1 MRMQIHNFGVIKMRY
16 SLKQLRVFST
26 CVVTLL
32 TFGLSLYIDSYTSPI
47 QDEMISTGVLTENM
61 FAVFASV
68 LSLGALI
75 GAVFAGP
82 ITELIGVKSAII
94 FVSPLAALGGFICIF
109 STNPILLVFGRILI
123 GLQVGVV
130 NSSVPVYNSEIA
142 ASKRKLYGSVL
153 GLSLRLGTFLAYL
166 LGVWLGYLWLGVFYL
181 ASLTLLMCLMLYQ
194 TDSPIWLLSKG
205 YYESAIRATAYLH
218 DCYEE
223 LDCRFPEKNS
233 VKSNKSMKV
242 FIKEFCVWPVIRPL
256 LVCCSLQMF
265 KESSAQQL
273 LMLYAA
279 HTLEAGVSIDPR
291 AAALF
296 NIIAQVIGSV
306 IFLWAIRIVNWKKL
320 LVITTIIQAFSN
332 ALLGVTLYLS
342 IDDFRC
348 SQNVYN
354 SCFCGVLMYAP
365 LFITSVL
372 SCAYGVG
379 WGSAVWWLY
388 GEILDKRYARV
399 SAGIATF
406 CTYLASF
413 LNQLIA
419 PILVNYFGAS
429 VVFLGYACICVLGV
443 FFQYFY

>member
-1 MRMQIHNFGVIKMRY
+1 MQ
-16 SLKQLRVFST
+16 SCPKQLRVFST
-26 CVVTLL
+26 CAVTIL

-47 QDEMISTGVLTENM
+47 QDEMLSSGILTENM
-61 FAVFASV
+61 FPVFASV

-82 ITELIGVKSAII
+82 ITEWIGVKSTII
-94 FVSPLAALGGFICIF
+94 FVSPLAAFGGFICIVA
-109 STNPILLVFGRILI
+109 TNPIILVFGRILI
-123 GLQVGVV
+123 GLQVGIV
-130 NSSVPVYNSEIA
+130 NSSVPVYNAEIA
-142 ASKRKLYGSVL
+142 ASKRKYYGSVL
-153 GLSLRLGTFLAYL
+153 GLSLRLGTFIAYL
-166 LGVWLGYLWLGVFYL
+166 LGLWLDYQWLGVFYL
-181 ASLTLLMCLMLYQ
+181 TCLLLLVTLMLYQ
-194 TDSPIWLLSKG
+194 PDSPIWLQSKG
-205 YYESAIRATAYLH
+205 YMKSAIRSTAYLH

-223 LDCRFPEKNS
+223 LDCKFPEKGSSKPNRS
-233 VKSNKSMKV
+233 LKE
-242 FIKEFCVWPVIRPL
+242 FIKDFCVWPVIRPL
-256 LVCCSLQMF
+256 LVCCSLQVF

-296 NIIAQVIGSV
+296 NIIAQVIGS
-306 IFLWAIRIVNWKKL
+306 IMFLWAIRVFNWKRL
-320 LVITTIIQAFSN
+320 LIITTIVQAFSN
-332 ALLGVTLYLS
+332 ALLAVTLYLS
-342 IDDFRC
+342 IDDLHC
-348 SQNVYN
+348 SQSIYN

-372 SCAYGVG
+372 SCAYGLG

-429 VVFLGYACICVLGV
+429 IVFLGYACTCVLGV
-443 FFQYFY
+443 LFQYFY